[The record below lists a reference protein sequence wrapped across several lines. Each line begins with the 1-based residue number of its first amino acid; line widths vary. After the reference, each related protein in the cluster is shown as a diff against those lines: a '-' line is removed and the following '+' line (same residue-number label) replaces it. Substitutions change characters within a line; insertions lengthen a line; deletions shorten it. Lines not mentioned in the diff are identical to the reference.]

1 MKRGFTIMELA
12 LVLAIIALL
21 AFMGI
26 SALTRFRS
34 SALLDQTHAEIVTA
48 LNEARGMTLASK
60 EGDVYGVHF
69 DLDADPST
77 ALLLEGSTST
87 PLETLYTYPDNVN
100 ILFRECNTSAEINFQ
115 GKSTVELKCNGTDTL
130 EDSLTVTVSREDDP
144 SKTKTMYIH
153 KSVGVP
159 QVVK

>member
-69 DLDADPST
+69 EANEIVRFKGSSYATSSPNNASTTLDARVRIESIDIVSGHDVVFQRLTGAT
-77 ALLLEGSTST
+77 ANTGTVVVVVTSDSSRRAT
-87 PLETLYTYPDNVN
+87 TS
-100 ILFRECNTSAEINFQ
+100 ILASGIIE
-115 GKSTVELKCNGTDTL
+115 
-130 EDSLTVTVSREDDP
+130 
-144 SKTKTMYIH
+144 
-153 KSVGVP
+153 
-159 QVVK
+159 